1 MQERDLG
8 ARRFVGRAP
17 SARGL
22 DKAAFVDG
30 DDLRNA
36 FEAATHC
43 VQRHRD
49 AINALNVFPVPDGD
63 TGTNMLLTTRSAND
77 QSRQATSSSAGTV
90 MAAMARGALLGARGN
105 SGVILSQF
113 FHGLELGLQGKDQF
127 DGEDLAR
134 AFELASES
142 AYRSVSQPVEGTM
155 LTVIRDLS
163 LAASHHIEDHDAA
176 KDVLS
181 IWKTA
186 LVAGKESLSRTPMQ
200 LPVLREAGVVD
211 AGGQGVVTFLEGA
224 FRYLSGENVDELELE
239 ICVPVYSDSA
249 IPGVSSVSLPSVQE
263 EYLAATEDVLYG
275 YCTQLLI
282 EGQELDVD
290 TIRQEMSSLA
300 QSTVVVGNDSL
311 VRVHVHAHDPG
322 PVISYAVSLGTVG
335 QVSLD
340 NIDQQHRE
348 FVALHREEPRA
359 IVAEAREE
367 DGAQAGGVSAIVSPA
382 RPEIAARVMTTPV
395 AVAAVVTGEGLV
407 ELFKVLGCAAVA
419 SGGQSMNPSAQE
431 LLEAAGSTGAKDVI
445 LLPNNPNV
453 ILAARQAASI
463 AASTLDLLKEKGEE
477 PSLAL
482 HVVPCRT
489 IPQGVAA
496 ILAFNPDETLDVNL
510 EAMEKTIGTVTT
522 IEVTRAVR
530 PATIGGLSV
539 QNGQFISLLD
549 DELVAAGDT
558 AVSVLQE
565 ALSKATGP
573 EHPGGGSSHYGV
585 LTLYW
590 GEEVQEAEAQEAEA
604 ELRKIIPDIQTEVV
618 YGGQPLYHYIVSLE

>member
-1 MQERDLG
+1 M
-8 ARRFVGRAP
+8 
-17 SARGL
+17 
-22 DKAAFVDG
+22 DG
-30 DDLRNA
+30 NDLRNA

-43 VQRHRD
+43 LQRHRD

-63 TGTNMLLTTRSAND
+63 TGTNMLLTTRSANE

-90 MAAMARGALLGARGN
+90 MAAIARGALLGARGN

-134 AFELASES
+134 ALELASES

-163 LAASHHIEDHDAA
+163 LAACRDIEDHDAA

-224 FRYLSGENVDELELE
+224 FRYLSGENVDELDLE
-239 ICVPVYSDSA
+239 ICLPVYSDAA
-249 IPGVSSVSLPSVQE
+249 IPGVSPVSLPSVQE
-263 EYLAATEDVLYG
+263 EFLAATEDVLYG

-282 EGQELDVD
+282 EGQELHVD
-290 TIRQEMSSLA
+290 AIRQEMSTLA

-335 QVSLD
+335 QVTLD

-348 FVALHREEPRA
+348 FVALQRGEPRA
-359 IVAEAREE
+359 MKDDVFEAK
-367 DGAQAGGVSAIVSPA
+367 GAQAGGVLATASPV
-382 RPEIAARVMTTPV
+382 RPEIAAIGITSPL

-407 ELFKVLGCAAVA
+407 ELFKGLGCAAVA

-453 ILAARQAASI
+453 ILAARQAATI
-463 AASTLDLLKEKGEE
+463 AASSPGLVNEGGE
-477 PSLAL
+477 PGPAL

-496 ILAFNPDETLDVNL
+496 LLAFNPYETLDGNL
-510 EAMEKTIGTVTT
+510 ETMEKAIGTVTT

-530 PATIGGLSV
+530 PATIGGLTV
-539 QNGQFISLLD
+539 EDGQFIGLLED
-549 DELVAAGDT
+549 KLVAAGDS
-558 AVSVLQE
+558 AVSVLQS
-565 ALSKATGP
+565 ALSKAAGP
-573 EHPGGGSSHYGV
+573 EHSGGGPSHYE
-585 LTLYW
+585 LITLYW
-590 GEEVQEAEAQEAEA
+590 GREVQKAEA
-604 ELRKIIPDIQTEVV
+604 EEAAAQLREIIPGVETEVV
-618 YGGQPLYHYIVSLE
+618 YGGQPLYHYIVSLESLYHYIVSLE